1 MRKYK
6 NIKTVTT
13 INQRHSNPEF
23 QPVKASELSPLN
35 KFYVTKESKRCNG
48 CEHNVLK
55 PESNIT
61 SIKFK
66 LHQMAM

>member
-1 MRKYK
+1 MS
-6 NIKTVTT
+6 
-13 INQRHSNPEF
+13 QRHSSPEF
-23 QPVKASELSPLN
+23 QSYKSNELYPLN
-35 KFYVTKESKRCNG
+35 KYYISKVSKRCNG

-66 LHQMAM
+66 LHQMAV

>member
-1 MRKYK
+1 MFLNFNLVN
-6 NIKTVTT
+6 NIK
-13 INQRHSNPEF
+13 QRHANPEF
-23 QPVKASELSPLN
+23 QPSRSNELYPLN
-35 KFYVTKESKRCNG
+35 KFYFSKESKRCTG